1 MKISSHRVRL
11 ASGLVLFVY
20 VAFHLTN
27 HVLMNVSLAAAE
39 AYASAM
45 FAVVALPPVRVL
57 LYCSLAAHFALALWA
72 VYRRRDLATLSRG
85 EIVQLVAGMLVVP
98 MLTGHVVPVRFG
110 VLLFGTLPAHTSVTV
125 ATTQFD
131 MTGGLL
137 LLAGMLLVWLHG
149 CAGVHYWLRLKP
161 FYARWQPILLA
172 AAVALGVLALAGYLA
187 GSREAAAL
195 FADPEWRAGFAGR
208 HRFPDAAGAATL
220 DRIQTGVLA
229 FWALAIAAVFAARRV
244 RAWHAHRGGRAI
256 VAYPGD
262 ATVAV
267 ALGTTL
273 LEASRQGRIAHASVC
288 GGRGRC
294 STCRVRV
301 ERGAENLSPAA
312 ADELAVLAR
321 VAAPPGVRLACQAH
335 AIGDVAI
342 VPLLPASIG
351 AAAHVQRRERE
362 SAGAEKTIAVM
373 FADLR
378 GFTTLSESKLPFDV
392 VFLLNR
398 YFAEMGAAIE
408 ASGGRIDKFVGDGIV
423 ALFGVESGPEQ
434 GTREALAGARAMI
447 ERLAALNAALAHD
460 LDAPLRIG
468 IGIHT
473 GQAIVGEMGYSQA
486 RQFTAIGDTVNT
498 ASRLEALTKKYAADL
513 LVSSDAASASGLDFS
528 AFPEDS
534 TDIRGRQ
541 GVLAVRIVKDAT
553 KLA

>member
-1 MKISSHRVRL
+1 
-11 ASGLVLFVY
+11 
-20 VAFHLTN
+20 
-27 HVLMNVSLAAAE
+27 
-39 AYASAM
+39 
-45 FAVVALPPVRVL
+45 
-57 LYCSLAAHFALALWA
+57 
-72 VYRRRDLATLSRG
+72 
-85 EIVQLVAGMLVVP
+85 
-98 MLTGHVVPVRFG
+98 
-110 VLLFGTLPAHTSVTV
+110 
-125 ATTQFD
+125 
-131 MTGGLL
+131 
-137 LLAGMLLVWLHG
+137 
-149 CAGVHYWLRLKP
+149 HYWLRLKP
-161 FYARWQPILLA
+161 FYARWQPVLLA

-321 VAAPPGVRLACQAH
+321 VAAPPGVRLACHAH

-351 AAAHVQRRERE
+351 A
-362 SAGAEKTIAVM
+362 
-373 FADLR
+373 
-378 GFTTLSESKLPFDV
+378 
-392 VFLLNR
+392 
-398 YFAEMGAAIE
+398 
-408 ASGGRIDKFVGDGIV
+408 
-423 ALFGVESGPEQ
+423 
-434 GTREALAGARAMI
+434 
-447 ERLAALNAALAHD
+447 
-460 LDAPLRIG
+460 
-468 IGIHT
+468 
-473 GQAIVGEMGYSQA
+473 
-486 RQFTAIGDTVNT
+486 
-498 ASRLEALTKKYAADL
+498 
-513 LVSSDAASASGLDFS
+513 
-528 AFPEDS
+528 
-534 TDIRGRQ
+534 
-541 GVLAVRIVKDAT
+541 
-553 KLA
+553 

>member
-1 MKISSHRVRL
+1 MKISSHQVRL

-20 VAFHLTN
+20 VALHLAN
-27 HVLMNVSLAAAE
+27 HALMNVSLAAAE
-39 AYASAM
+39 TYAFAM
-45 FAVVALPPVRVL
+45 FAIVGLPPVRTL
-57 LYCSLAAHFALALWA
+57 LYLALAVHFGLALWA
-72 VYRRRDLATLSRG
+72 IYRRRDLATLSRG
-85 EIVQLVAGMLVVP
+85 ESVQLVAGLLVVP
-98 MLTGHVVPVRFG
+98 ILMGHVVPVRFG
-110 VLLFGTLPAHTSVTV
+110 ALLFGALPTHTSVAV
-125 ATTQFD
+125 ATSQIDT
-131 MTGGLL
+131 TGGLL
-137 LLAGMLLVWLHG
+137 LVAGLLLVWLHG
-149 CAGVHYWLRLKP
+149 CTGVHYWLRLKP
-161 FYARWQPILLA
+161 FYRHWQPWLLA
-172 AAVALGVLALAGYLA
+172 AAAILAALALAGYLA
-187 GSREAAAL
+187 GSREAEVL

-208 HRFPDAAGAATL
+208 HRLPSPENFATIE
-220 DRIQTGVLA
+220 RIKDGVLA
-229 FWALAIAAVFAARRV
+229 LWALSIAFVFAARRV

-262 ATVAV
+262 TTVAV
-267 ALGTTL
+267 ARGTTL

-294 STCRVRV
+294 STCRVRI
-301 ERGAENLSPAA
+301 ERGADNLSLPAE
-312 ADELAVLAR
+312 DELAVLSR
-321 VAAPPGVRLACQAH
+321 VAAPPGVRLACQAR

-351 AAAHVQRRERE
+351 AAALAQRRERE

-423 ALFGVESGPEQ
+423 ALFGVESGPAQ

-473 GQAIVGEMGYSQA
+473 GPAIVGEMGYSQA

-513 LVSSDAASASGLDFS
+513 LVSSDAALASGLDFS
-528 AFPEDS
+528 GFPEET

-541 GVLAVRIVKDAT
+541 GVLAVRIVQDAT